1 MGKFFKRQTVIGDS
15 DKKNI
20 LNQIIDKIVLDHN
33 PVERVHHLDVHFKIP
48 LMFSDN
54 VFCLKTSRCSTFP
67 FTSPPKTLRKSI
79 PPQLYY
85 STVTEQSPTVGN
97 LIDFNTIHNLV
108 MNVRLTSS
116 NLWLSPYSQY
126 QQKLFNIIR
135 NFKEEDDWTFK
146 QISDWLVENDYRT
159 PRDKTFTH
167 KHVWSMYTKK
177 KRSIER
183 FNREYEPVIKNVDI
197 DIVD

>member
-1 MGKFFKRQTVIGDS
+1 MDIGDS

-20 LNQIIDKIVLDHN
+20 LNRIIDKIVLDHN

-54 VFCLKTSRCSTFP
+54 VFCLKTSRCSTFS
-67 FTSPPKTLRKSI
+67 FTSPPKTLRKLI
-79 PPQLYY
+79 PPQRYY
-85 STVTEQSPTVGN
+85 STVTEQSPTVDN
-97 LIDFNTIHNLV
+97 LISNNIGNHRYLV

-126 QQKLFNIIR
+126 QQELFDIIR
-135 NFKEEDDWTFK
+135 NFRENDNWNFK
-146 QISDWLVENDYRT
+146 QISDWLVDNDYRT

-183 FNREYEPVIKNVDI
+183 FNREYEPIIKNVDI